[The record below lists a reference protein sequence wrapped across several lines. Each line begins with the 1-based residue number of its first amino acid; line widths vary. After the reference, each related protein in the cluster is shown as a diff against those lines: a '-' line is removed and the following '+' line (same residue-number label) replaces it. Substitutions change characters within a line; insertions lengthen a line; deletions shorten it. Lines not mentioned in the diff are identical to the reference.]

1 MEHQHNS
8 GKSIIIVIIILSIVF
23 ILELFGGL
31 IFSSLSL
38 ISDSAHVFFDVFSLV
53 LTYAALSIAK
63 EKNPTKEMTY
73 GYHRL
78 EVFSAIINGVT
89 LTGVSFII
97 LYEAYHRLFET
108 PEINAFYVMV
118 IAIVGLIINIIS
130 ALIIMSDKSYK
141 IDINIK
147 SAFLHLVGDSGASL
161 AVVIGMIFIIYTGIR
176 IIDPI
181 VAILIS
187 ILILFSATKVLLKTI
202 KILLQKSPI
211 NIEKIIEEIKEI
223 MHVNGV
229 EDVHF
234 WQVCSYFIVGTAN
247 VITDLEKIEDTE
259 NIRREIAEI
268 LKVKYNVQH
277 ITLQFETPEMS
288 KLHKHQLD
296 HKH

>member
-8 GKSIIIVIIILSIVF
+8 GKSLIIVIIILGIVF
-23 ILELFGGL
+23 VLELSGGL

-38 ISDSAHVFFDVFSLV
+38 VSDSAHVFFDVFSLV
-53 LTYAALSIAK
+53 LTYATLSIAK
-63 EKNPTKEMTY
+63 GKNPTKEMTY

-97 LYEAYHRLFET
+97 LYEAYHRFFET

-118 IAIVGLIINIIS
+118 IAIVGLIVNIIS

-141 IDINIK
+141 VDINIR
-147 SAFLHLVGDSGASL
+147 SAFLHLIGDTGASF
-161 AVVIGMIFIIYTGIR
+161 AVIIGMIFIIYTGIR

-187 ILILFSATKVLLKTI
+187 LLILFSTIRVLLKSTG
-202 KILLQKSPI
+202 ILLQKSPVDVERIVERIKGIERII
-211 NIEKIIEEIKEI
+211 NA
-223 MHVNGV
+223 

-247 VITDLEKIEDTE
+247 IITDLEKIEDTE
-259 NIRREIAEI
+259 GIREQIEKI
-268 LKVKYNVQH
+268 LKDEYHVQH

-288 KLHKHQLD
+288 KLHKHQLN
-296 HKH
+296 HNH